1 MNKPIRRVSVA
12 VIVLIVILLA
22 NSTYV
27 QVFKADAL
35 KNDPRNDR
43 VLLDEYSR
51 QRGSIIAGGEV
62 IAVSQA
68 TDNRYKYLRRYPVN
82 PRAFAPITGYYSIQ
96 YGSAGL
102 EQYENSILNGN
113 DDRLFGQRFTDMF
126 SGRDPRGGNVVTTI
140 DPKLQQ
146 TAYNA
151 MVGGDTCDGPCRG
164 AVVAL
169 EPSTGKILAMV
180 STPSYDPN
188 LLSSHD
194 QDTREKAWAVDTAEP
209 AKLLL
214 NRATGEIYPP
224 GSTFKIITTSAA
236 LRDGLSGSTSLT
248 AASTFQLPD
257 STARLP
263 NYGDETCPGGN
274 GSVSLSDAVKYSC
287 NTAFADLV
295 LDKMSDA
302 TAKLKET
309 ARLFGLNQPA
319 PNIPMP
325 VAASSTGPIADRASL
340 ALSAIGQKDVTM
352 SAIQNAMV
360 AATVANA
367 GVRMQPYLVD
377 KLQSADLR
385 TLYTTPPTN
394 INSPISSEQA
404 ASLTSMM
411 VAVENSSHPSG
422 GPVQIASKT
431 GTAEHGNEDTATP
444 YSWYIAF
451 GPSTDAK
458 IAVAVIVENG
468 KFGVSSVGNT
478 VAGPIGR
485 AVINAYAGGGR

>member
-1 MNKPIRRVSVA
+1 MNTPIRRVSMA
-12 VIVLIVILLA
+12 VVVLIVILLA
-22 NSTYV
+22 NATYV
-27 QVFKADAL
+27 QVIKADSL
-35 KNDPRNDR
+35 RNDTRNDR

-51 QRGSIIAGGEV
+51 QRGAIIAGGQV
-62 IAVSQA
+62 IAMSQA
-68 TDNRYKYLRRYPVN
+68 TDSRYKYLRRYPLN

-102 EQYENSILNGN
+102 EQYENSILTGN

-126 SGRDPRGGNVVTTI
+126 SGRDPRGGNVVTTV
-140 DPKLQQ
+140 DPRLQQ
-146 TAYNA
+146 VAYDQMNSGA
-151 MVGGDTCDGPCRG
+151 TCDGPCRG

-194 QDTREKAWAVDTAEP
+194 QATREAAWAVDTGP
-209 AKLLL
+209 DKRLQ
-214 NRATGEIYPP
+214 NRATDEIYPP
-224 GSTFKIITTSAA
+224 GSTFKIVTTSAA
-236 LRDGLSGSTSLT
+236 LRDGRDANTQLT

-257 STARLP
+257 STASLP
-263 NYGDETCPGGN
+263 NYGDETCPGGS
-274 GSVSLSDAVKYSC
+274 GTVSLADAVKYSC

-295 LDKMSDA
+295 LNKMDDA
-302 TAKLKET
+302 TAKLKQT
-309 ARLFGLNQPA
+309 AYLYGFNQSG

-325 VAASSTGPIADRASL
+325 VAQSSTGEIADRAAL
-340 ALSAIGQKDVTM
+340 ALSSIGQKDVVV
-352 SAIQNAMV
+352 SAVQNAMV

-394 INSPISSEQA
+394 INSPITPEQA

-411 VAVENSSHPSG
+411 VGVENSSGTSS
-422 GPVQIASKT
+422 PVQIASKT
-431 GTAEHGNEDTATP
+431 GTAEHGDASTSTP

-451 GPSTDAK
+451 GPSNDAK
-458 IAVAVIVENG
+458 IAVAVVVENG

-485 AVINAYAGGGR
+485 AVINAYVGGGR

>member
-1 MNKPIRRVSVA
+1 MNTPIRRVSVA
-12 VIVLIVILLA
+12 VIALIVVLLA
-22 NSTYV
+22 NATYV
-27 QVFKADAL
+27 QVIKADKL
-35 KNDPRNDR
+35 RSDPRNDR

-62 IAVSQA
+62 IAMSQA
-68 TDNRYKYLRRYPVN
+68 TDSRYKYLRRYPVN

-102 EQYENSILNGN
+102 EQYENSILSGN

-140 DPKLQQ
+140 DPRLQQ
-146 TAYNA
+146 IAYDQLNSGA
-151 MVGGDTCDGPCRG
+151 TCDGPCVG
-164 AVVAL
+164 AVVAMD
-169 EPSTGKILAMV
+169 PSTGKILAMA

-194 QDTREKAWAVDTAEP
+194 QNVREAAWGADTGADKR
-209 AKLLL
+209 LQ
-214 NRATGEIYPP
+214 NRATDEIYPP
-224 GSTFKIITTSAA
+224 GSTFKIITSSAA
-236 LRDGLSGSTSLT
+236 LRDGLNASTQLT

-257 STARLP
+257 STAKLP
-263 NYGDETCPGGN
+263 NYGDETCPGGS
-274 GSVSLSDAVKYSC
+274 GTVSLADAVKYSC

-295 LDKMSDA
+295 LNKMPNA
-302 TAKLKET
+302 TDTLKET
-309 ARLFGLNQPA
+309 ARLYGLDSPA

-325 VAASSTGPIADRASL
+325 VARSTVGTIPDRASL
-340 ALSAIGQKDVTM
+340 ALSAIGQKDVAM
-352 SAIQNAMV
+352 STLQNAMV

-385 TLYTTPPTN
+385 TLYTTPPTT
-394 INSPISSEQA
+394 INSPITSEQA

-411 VAVENSSHPSG
+411 VGVENASNPSG

-431 GTAEHGNEDTATP
+431 GTAEHGDENSATP

-458 IAVAVIVENG
+458 IAVAVVVENG
-468 KFGVSSVGNT
+468 KFGVQSVGNT

-485 AVINAYAGGGR
+485 AVINAYVGGGR

>member
-1 MNKPIRRVSVA
+1 MNTPIRRVSVA
-12 VIVLIVILLA
+12 VIALIVVLLA
-22 NSTYV
+22 NATYV
-27 QVFKADAL
+27 QVIKADKL
-35 KNDPRNDR
+35 RSDPRNDR

-62 IAVSQA
+62 IAMSQA
-68 TDNRYKYLRRYPVN
+68 TDSRYKYLRRYPVN

-102 EQYENSILNGN
+102 EQYENSILSGN

-140 DPKLQQ
+140 DPRLQQ
-146 TAYNA
+146 IAYDQLNSGA
-151 MVGGDTCDGPCRG
+151 TCDGPCVG
-164 AVVAL
+164 AVVAMD
-169 EPSTGKILAMV
+169 PSTGKILAMA

-194 QDTREKAWAVDTAEP
+194 QNVREAAWGADTGADKR
-209 AKLLL
+209 LQ
-214 NRATGEIYPP
+214 NRATDEIYPP
-224 GSTFKIITTSAA
+224 GSTFKIITSSAA
-236 LRDGLSGSTSLT
+236 LRDGLNASTQLT

-257 STARLP
+257 STATLP
-263 NYGDETCPGGN
+263 NYGDETCPGGS
-274 GSVSLSDAVKYSC
+274 GTVSLADAVKYSC

-295 LDKMSDA
+295 LNKMPNA
-302 TAKLKET
+302 TDTLKET
-309 ARLFGLNQPA
+309 ARLYGLDSPA

-325 VAASSTGPIADRASL
+325 VARSTVGTIPDRASL
-340 ALSAIGQKDVTM
+340 ALSAIGQKDVAM
-352 SAIQNAMV
+352 STLQNAMV

-385 TLYTTPPTN
+385 TLYTTPPTT
-394 INSPISSEQA
+394 INSPITSEQA

-411 VAVENSSHPSG
+411 VGVENASNPSG

-431 GTAEHGNEDTATP
+431 GTAEHGDENSATP

-458 IAVAVIVENG
+458 IAVAVVVENG
-468 KFGVSSVGNT
+468 KFGVQSVGNT

-485 AVINAYAGGGR
+485 AVINAYVGGGR